1 MKEER
6 YDAIV
11 IGTGQGGKPL
21 AADLARAGW
30 RTAVVERGHVGGTC
44 VNVGCTPTKTMIA
57 SARVAHLARRA
68 GDYGVETGPVTVD
81 LATVRERK
89 RSIVHQFRTGS
100 QQGLEKLKHL
110 DLIIGT
116 ARFVGPHRVSV
127 AVRDGGRRTLEAP
140 QIVINT
146 GAQPAIPKIAGLD
159 AIEFLDSTSIMDLN
173 EVPEHLLVIG
183 GGYIGLEFAQMF
195 RRFGSR
201 VTIVQRSDQLL
212 PHEDPDIAAA
222 VQEILQQDGIE
233 VLVDH
238 EAVEVE
244 MRDDRQI
251 ELHLRTSGGLK
262 RMATGSHVLVAV
274 GRVPNSEMLELA
286 AAGIDADSA
295 GYIRI
300 DDELRTSAEGVY
312 AIGDVVR
319 GPQFTHISYDDYRI
333 LRANLLHGEA
343 QSRANRLVPYTV
355 YIDPQLGG
363 VGLNE
368 RHANDRGIAYRVAK
382 MPMSH
387 VARALE
393 VDETR
398 GLMKVLVEEDSER
411 ILGASILAIE
421 GGELM
426 SMIQIAMMGELP
438 FSALREGIFAHPTL
452 AESFNNLFS
461 SLGD

>member
-1 MKEER
+1 ER
-6 YDAIV
+6 
-11 IGTGQGGKPL
+11 
-21 AADLARAGW
+21 
-30 RTAVVERGHVGGTC
+30 
-44 VNVGCTPTKTMIA
+44 
-57 SARVAHLARRA
+57 
-68 GDYGVETGPVTVD
+68 
-81 LATVRERK
+81 
-89 RSIVHQFRTGS
+89 
-100 QQGLEKLKHL
+100 L
-110 DLIIGT
+110 DLIMGT
-116 ARFVGPHRVSV
+116 ARFLSPHRVLVSV
-127 AVRDGGRRTLEAP
+127 QDGGQRALEAP

-146 GAQPAIPKIAGLD
+146 GARPAIPTISGLD
-159 AIEFLDSTSIMDLN
+159 AIGFLDSTSIMELD

-195 RRFGSR
+195 RRFGSG

-212 PHEDPDIAAA
+212 PHEDLDIATA

-238 EAVEVE
+238 EAVEVKP
-244 MRDDRQI
+244 RQDPRI
-251 ELHLRTSGGLK
+251 ELRLRTAGGANRK
-262 RMATGSHVLVAV
+262 AYGSHLLVAV

-286 AAGIDADSA
+286 GAGIDTDSE

-300 DDELRTSAEGVY
+300 DDKLRTSAEGVY
-312 AIGDVVR
+312 AIGDVVP

-333 LRANLLHGEA
+333 LRANLLRGEA
-343 QSRANRLVPYTV
+343 QSRTNRFVPYTV

-368 RHANDRGIAYRVAK
+368 RRAKKRGIAYRVAT
-382 MPMSH
+382 MPMTH

-398 GLMKVLVEEDSER
+398 GLMKVLVEKGSER
-411 ILGASILAIE
+411 ILGASILGIE

-426 SMIQIAMMGELP
+426 SMIQIAMMGDLP

-452 AESFNNLFS
+452 AESFNNLFAS
-461 SLGD
+461 IGD